1 MIRLGTAL
9 FVFGVLCT
17 LLALSP
23 LVTGA
28 ELPAAMWF
36 LAMFMGVGF
45 LLILLGLLRNART
58 RSVAVRRAEVE
69 RLP

>member
-1 MIRLGTAL
+1 MIRIGTAL
-9 FVFGVLCT
+9 FIVGALCT
-17 LLALSP
+17 LVALSP

-36 LAMFMGVGF
+36 LAMFMGAGF
-45 LLILLGLLRNART
+45 LMILLGLLRNART
-58 RSVAVRRAEVE
+58 RSLAVRRAESE